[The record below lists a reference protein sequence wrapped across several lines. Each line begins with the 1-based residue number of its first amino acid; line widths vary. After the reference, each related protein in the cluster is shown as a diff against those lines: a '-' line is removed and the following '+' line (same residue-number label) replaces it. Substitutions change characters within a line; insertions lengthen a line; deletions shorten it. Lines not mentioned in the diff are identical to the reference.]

1 MAGLDPIALLNG
13 IETYFFNVLKPLVVS
28 YGGVGIAVGMFL
40 ESSFVPIPSELILI
54 TAGLFF
60 DPVTVAIWGTIG
72 STLGAMLGYGIG
84 YYGGRPIIDKIGP
97 YLFITPERVLK
108 AEKKF
113 NEWGAPAV
121 LIARLIPFIPFKV
134 FSITSGIL
142 KFNFPSFVVM
152 TFIGTIPRAFILAWV
167 GFSILE
173 YKTQFWIAV
182 AVLVALGAIA
192 YLDKKKFFNSKKN

>member
-1 MAGLDPIALLNG
+1 MALDILLLWSQLEG
-13 IETYFFNVLKPLVVS
+13 YFFSVLKPLVVS
-28 YGGVGIAVGMFL
+28 YGGLGIAAGMFL

-60 DPVTVAIWGTIG
+60 DPLTVAFWGTIG

-97 YLFITPERVLK
+97 YLLITPERVLK

-113 NEWGAPAV
+113 KEWGAPAV
-121 LIARLIPFIPFKV
+121 FIARLIPFIPFKV

-142 KFNFPSFVVM
+142 KFNFPAFVVM
-152 TFIGTIPRAFILAWV
+152 TFLGTIPRAFILAWV
-167 GFSILE
+167 GFAILE
-173 YKTQFWIAV
+173 YKTPFWIALG
-182 AVLVALGAIA
+182 VLIALGAIT
-192 YLDKKKFFNSKKN
+192 YFVKKKFFSNSKKN